1 MHRPFFITESQ
12 IYLSKEIE
20 RIQLRGMRIIFPR
33 SRKSYNEA
41 ISLSINLG
49 KLEERCQAACDNLFK
64 EIIEDPNHKLRGT
77 ILPDLNSNTAHSLM
91 KTKRTFDFPIIK
103 TNRYMNTFIIASSKR
118 FNS

>member
-12 IYLSKEIE
+12 IYLSKDIE
-20 RIQLRGMRIIFPR
+20 RIQLRAMRIIFPR

-49 KLEERCQAACDNLFK
+49 KLEERRQAACDNLFK

-77 ILPDLNSNTAHSLM
+77 IAGFEL
-91 KTKRTFDFPIIK
+91 KYCTFPHDMGQREPL
-103 TNRYMNTFIIASSKR
+103 TFQ
-118 FNS
+118 

>member
-12 IYLSKEIE
+12 IYLSKDIE
-20 RIQLRGMRIIFPR
+20 RIQLRAMRIIFPR

-41 ISLSINLG
+41 ISLSINLESL
-49 KLEERCQAACDNLFK
+49 KRDVRLRVITCLKKSLKIQITNFAAL
-64 EIIEDPNHKLRGT
+64 
-77 ILPDLNSNTAHSLM
+77 LPDLNSNTAHSLR
-91 KTKRTFDFPIIK
+91 TKRTFDFPIIK

>member
-12 IYLSKEIE
+12 IYLSKDIE
-20 RIQLRGMRIIFPR
+20 RIQLRAMRIIFPR

-49 KLEERCQAACDNLFK
+49 KLEERRQAAWDNLFK

-77 ILPDLNSNTAHSLM
+77 IAGFEL
-91 KTKRTFDFPIIK
+91 KYCTFPHEDK
-103 TNRYMNTFIIASSKR
+103 ENR
-118 FNS
+118 